1 MVGVS
6 LVVVPA
12 PGKNIKFDPELCI
25 GTVPAGSVGFTFPTL
40 CRIPVN
46 GPMILDPVIPGVVL
60 AAPELKRA
68 GEIIVILG
76 KTGPMFGLPMPIR
89 TIGGRPN
96 AGVANPKSIKQVR
109 INASVGLKIV
119 CMIPLFSRI

>member
-25 GTVPAGSVGFTFPTL
+25 GTVPVGGVEFTLTTL

-46 GPMILDPVIPGVVL
+46 GPMILDPVIPGVVP
-60 AAPELKRA
+60 AELGRA
-68 GEIIVILG
+68 GEIIIVLG
-76 KTGPMFGLPMPIR
+76 KTGPTFGLPIPIR
-89 TIGGRPN
+89 TIGGRPS
-96 AGVANPKSIKQVR
+96 AGVANPKSNKQVR
-109 INASVGLKIV
+109 INASVGLKIL
-119 CMIPLFSRI
+119 CMIPLFRRI